1 MRLEPAPTCRNR
13 HCDAPTELD
22 KAGQCDTCG
31 CYHREFDTMLYTPW
45 RDERARKAGEER
57 REQIELL
64 RGGLCRLVEG
74 LGARWRGCE
83 FGKAHVGEMFLRAL
97 ESLGCD
103 RRAELDLACGS
114 TRS

>member
-1 MRLEPAPTCRNR
+1 MLREALPVCRNW

-45 RDERARKAGEER
+45 RDERARKSGEER

-64 RGGLCRLVEG
+64 RGGLRRLVEG
-74 LGARWRGCE
+74 MGKRWPTDPRVHNNRPAVLRFFLHRQRHACRHGA
-83 FGKAHVGEMFLRAL
+83 
-97 ESLGCD
+97 
-103 RRAELDLACGS
+103 
-114 TRS
+114 